1 MTAPM
6 FSEKEYELNTEIEQV
21 EEKQVFLRIEKVYNY
36 NDVWEAKNAYEKFF
50 SKSNKYD
57 EGIDET
63 SNSYYDKWIN
73 MIGDEEC
80 MIVKLV
86 YVYQFE
92 SLLKAQM
99 EEQREKEILAE
110 IIEKNKFWRPIEDI
124 EIDLPFSDGETI
136 PSLSQE
142 EILALNV
149 KDLNLSTVA
158 YNSLRR
164 AGIITVEDLVA
175 PKPEGWMG
183 VRNLG
188 RKSIEEVLDKI
199 KKLGYKVE
207 ENNEDKKYPGREK
220 CEQLRNIR
228 IKIAELNDIEYE
240 PAVCTHKGPCKGT
253 CPVCDSEIKYLDSEL
268 QKKKQ
273 RGEEINIT
281 GIAEEDIISSQVA
294 IPEDEEIIRMGAP
307 IIDGGLEP
315 INIIDEDN
323 DFGDIKGALGD
334 VW

>member
-21 EEKQVFLRIEKVYNY
+21 EDKQVFLRIEKVYNY

-50 SKSNKYD
+50 LKSSKYD
-57 EGIDET
+57 AETIDT
-63 SNSYYDKWIN
+63 SNDYYDKWIN
-73 MIGDEEC
+73 MIGDQSC
-80 MIVKLV
+80 MVVKLV
-86 YVYQFE
+86 YVCQYD

-99 EEQREKEILAE
+99 REKKEKDILAA
-110 IIEKNKFWRPIEDI
+110 IIENNKPIEDI
-124 EIDLPFSDGETI
+124 DKPFSDNEAT

-164 AGIITVEDLVA
+164 AGIITVGDLVA

-207 ENNEDKKYPGREK
+207 ENNEDTKYPGHEK

-273 RGEEINIT
+273 RGEEINIA
-281 GIAEEDIISSQVA
+281 GIAEDDIISSQVA

-315 INIIDEDN
+315 INIIDEDI

>member
-1 MTAPM
+1 MATPI
-6 FSEKEYELNTEIEQV
+6 FTEKEYELITEIEQTD
-21 EEKQVFLRIEKVYNY
+21 EKQVFLRIEKVYSY

-50 SKSNKYD
+50 SRSSKQ
-57 EGIDET
+57 EVEAIDT
-63 SNSYYDKWIN
+63 SNDYYDKWIN
-73 MIGDEEC
+73 MIGDESC
-80 MIVKLV
+80 MVVKLA
-86 YVYQFE
+86 YVYQYD

-99 EEQREKEILAE
+99 REKKEKEILAA
-110 IIEKNKFWRPIEDI
+110 IIENNKYIEDM
-124 EIDLPFSDGETI
+124 DKPFSDNEST

-142 EILALNV
+142 KILALNV
-149 KDLNLSTVA
+149 KDLNLSTAA
-158 YNSLRR
+158 YNALRR
-164 AGIITVEDLVA
+164 AGIITVGDLVA

-207 ENNEDKKYPGREK
+207 DNNEDTKYPGREK
-220 CEQLRNIR
+220 CEQLRKIR
-228 IKIAELNDIEYE
+228 IKIAELNDIEFE
-240 PAVCTHKGPCKGT
+240 PAICTHKGPCKGT
-253 CPVCDSEIKYLDSEL
+253 CPVCDSEISYLDSEL

-273 RGEEINIT
+273 RGEEINIA

-315 INIIDEDN
+315 INLIDEDI

>member
-36 NDVWEAKNAYEKFF
+36 KDVWEAKNVYEKFF
-50 SKSNKYD
+50 LKSSKYD
-57 EGIDET
+57 AETIDT
-63 SNSYYDKWIN
+63 SNDYYDKWIN
-73 MIGDEEC
+73 MIGDESC
-80 MIVKLV
+80 MVVKLV
-86 YVYQFE
+86 YVCQYD

-99 EEQREKEILAE
+99 REKKEKDILAA
-110 IIEKNKFWRPIEDI
+110 IIENNKPIEDI
-124 EIDLPFSDGETI
+124 DKPFSDNKTT

-164 AGIITVEDLVA
+164 AGIITVGDLVA

-207 ENNEDKKYPGREK
+207 ENNEDTKYPGREK

-228 IKIAELNDIEYE
+228 IKIAELNDIEFE

-315 INIIDEDN
+315 INIIDEDI